1 MIAPKLL
8 LVCLLA
14 VAFFAVPCMSLSR
27 IACNN
32 VKQGMD
38 VTGTHYVCILICI
51 AMVTRVFVAG
61 AVRSFNSPDGMR
73 NVKDKV

>member
-1 MIAPKLL
+1 MFAIGIMIAPKLL

-14 VAFFAVPCMSLSR
+14 VALFVVPCMSLSR

-38 VTGTHYVCILICI
+38 VTGTCCVCI
-51 AMVTRVFVAG
+51 
-61 AVRSFNSPDGMR
+61 
-73 NVKDKV
+73 